1 MARYVADLALIL
13 PIIAG
18 VDGIDPAIVP
28 MPLEDPQR
36 VDLQRLRVAVH
47 TDNGIKTPTPE
58 IIAAVQRA
66 AQALA
71 EAGLSVTEDRPAAL
85 PRTFELSR
93 NLSGGDGR
101 AWVRRLLD
109 KAGTTDIHPWLRR
122 RMDESTPL
130 SVAEYTAVLEDVDR
144 FRSDMLIFMQ
154 QYDVLLCPVC
164 AFPAPPHGTTF
175 EEEMWKGFSYTGTYN
190 ITGWPGAVVRA
201 GTSPEGL
208 PIGVQVVARPW
219 REDVALAVAQHLETA
234 LGGWQPPAL

>member
-1 MARYVADLALIL
+1 
-13 PIIAG
+13 
-18 VDGIDPAIVP
+18 

-109 KAGTTDIHPWLRR
+109 RAGTTDIHPWLRR
-122 RMDESTPL
+122 RIDESKPL
-130 SVAEYTAVLEDVDR
+130 SVAEYTAMLEDVDR
-144 FRSDMLIFMQ
+144 FRSDMLVFMQ
-154 QYDVLLCPVC
+154 QYDVILCPVC
-164 AFPAPPHGTTF
+164 AFPAPPHGITF
-175 EEEMWKGFSYTGTYN
+175 EEEMWKGLSYTGTYN

-234 LGGWQPPAL
+234 LGGWQPPSL